1 MDETSQRQPGRHVRR
16 DHRRRW
22 LAVGLAVAVLIGG
35 SYAAVR
41 LWSGEE
47 PSTAAGPGDP
57 AAVAQG
63 APDPAVSGGASAG
76 PSASASATPRPSVS
90 PSTKASTSPQAPPGG
105 PAKTSAKK
113 GVSVWNFGGLKAA
126 LTDVRAS
133 WYYNWSSGPSKDAG
147 TSAAFVPMIW
157 GEKSVTDAELARAKK
172 SGNVLLGFNEPD
184 FASQADMTVERA
196 LDLWPRLQ
204 ATGLRMGSPAVAV
217 GADKAGGWLDRF
229 LTGAKAR
236 GYRVDFITLH
246 WYGAD
251 FSTAAVG
258 HLKNYLQAVYQR
270 YKMPIWVTEY
280 ALIKWGA
287 NGAVYPSDAQQ
298 AAFVTGS
305 TKMMQ
310 GLSYVERYA
319 WFALPWPTEGHQ
331 GTALYRDGDSPT
343 PAGQAYR
350 AAG

>member
-16 DHRRRW
+16 DSRKLW
-22 LAVGLAVAVLIGG
+22 LAVALTVAVLIGG
-35 SYAAVR
+35 SFAAVR
-41 LWSGEE
+41 LWSDG
-47 PSTAAGPGDP
+47 PGAQAAGPGEPAAVTQGAVDP
-57 AAVAQG
+57 AA
-63 APDPAVSGGASAG
+63 SETASAG

-90 PSTKASTSPQAPPGG
+90 ASPRSQPGG

-113 GVSVWNFGGLKAA
+113 GATVWDFGGLKAA

-133 WYYNWSSGPSKDAG
+133 WYYNWSSGPSRDAG

-157 GEKSVTDAELARAKK
+157 GEKSVTDAELARAKR
-172 SGNVLLGFNEPD
+172 SGKVLLGFNEPD
-184 FASQADMTVERA
+184 FASQSNMTVERA

-204 ATGLRMGSPAVAV
+204 ATGLRLGSPAVAV

-229 LTGAKAR
+229 LSGAKAR
-236 GYRVDFITLH
+236 GHRVDFITLH

-251 FSTAAVG
+251 FSSAAVG

-270 YKMPIWVTEY
+270 YRMPIWVTEY

-305 TKMMQ
+305 TRMME

-343 PAGQAYR
+343 AAGRAYR

>member
-1 MDETSQRQPGRHVRR
+1 MDETSQRLPGRHVRR
-16 DHRRRW
+16 DRRRLW
-22 LAVGLAVAVLIGG
+22 LAVALAVAVLIGG

-41 LWSGEE
+41 VWGGD
-47 PSTAAGPGDP
+47 PGAAAAGPGEP
-57 AAVAQG
+57 VGTTQG
-63 APDPAVSGGASAG
+63 VPGPAVSGSASAG
-76 PSASASATPRPSVS
+76 PSASASTAPKPSVS
-90 PSTKASTSPQAPPGG
+90 ASPKTTSGG

-133 WYYNWSSGPSKDAG
+133 WYYNWSSAPTKDAG

-157 GEKSVTDAELARAKK
+157 GEKSVTDTELARAKK
-172 SGNVLLGFNEPD
+172 NGKVLLGFNEPD
-184 FASQADMTVERA
+184 FAGQANMTVERA

-204 ATGLRMGSPAVAV
+204 ATGLRLGSPAVAV

-229 LTGAKAR
+229 MAGAKSR

-251 FSTAAVG
+251 FSSAAVG

-270 YKMPIWVTEY
+270 YRMPIWVTEY

-310 GLSYVERYA
+310 SLSYVERYA

-343 PAGQAYR
+343 AAGRAYR